1 VETAKSQTSFPL
13 PGYIPQ
19 FDGLRAF
26 SILAVFVAHS
36 EFLRALPHAQIL
48 EYGRVGVDL
57 FFVLSGF
64 LITGILIDSKRSRH
78 FFRNFYIRRALRIW
92 PLYYLI
98 LAISFSLTYFLDRE
112 MVKSTDGV
120 WPYFI
125 FYLQN
130 LFPHLNIPYGLE
142 PTWSLAV
149 EEQFYMTWPLLV
161 FLLRKRSLS
170 ALLPCLVLISLAL
183 RVVGY
188 EHGASLKF
196 IHNFT
201 LCRMDAISLG
211 GLAAIWLRSSSCT
224 ITRWRR
230 LSVLCIAVGIS
241 GIAIAWIRMHEQ
253 STVVSYTFLAIS
265 FVGLLGLSLVC
276 DAERSLL
283 GRILTARWMRFTGK
297 ISYGLYL
304 LHMPLFLQWSA
315 YAQRHEILTDFPILR
330 NTFSGLV
337 QFALVFLVAT
347 FSWRFIESPLLRL
360 KLRFPSGSKI
370 QESI

>member
-1 VETAKSQTSFPL
+1 VETANSQTSFPL
-13 PGYIPQ
+13 AAYIPQ

-36 EFLRALPHAQIL
+36 DFLKALPNAQFL

-64 LITGILIDSKRSRH
+64 LITGILLDSKKSPH

-98 LAISFSLTYFLDRE
+98 LFIVFLSTSLLGRNIG
-112 MVKSTDGV
+112 KSTTAV

-161 FLLRKRSLS
+161 FLLRKRTLLV
-170 ALLPCLVLISLAL
+170 LLPCLVLISLVL
-183 RVVGY
+183 RIIGY
-188 EHGASLKF
+188 ENGASLKF

-201 LCRMDAISLG
+201 LCRMDALSFG
-211 GLAAIWLRSSSCT
+211 SLAAIWLRSSNCT
-224 ITRWRR
+224 ITCWRR
-230 LSVLCIAVGIS
+230 LALLCIAVGTS
-241 GIAIAWIRMHEQ
+241 GIVIARILLHQQ
-253 STVVSYTFLAIS
+253 STIVSYTFFAIS
-265 FVGLLGLSLVC
+265 FVGLLGLSLVS
-276 DAERSLL
+276 DPQRSLL
-283 GRILTARWMRFTGK
+283 GRILTARWVRFTGK

-304 LHMPLFLQWSA
+304 LHMPLFLQWGA
-315 YAQRHEILTDFPILR
+315 FVQRHEVLTNFPFLR
-330 NTFSGLV
+330 NTLSGLT
-337 QFALVFLVAT
+337 QFAIVFVVAMI
-347 FSWRFIESPLLRL
+347 SWKFIESPLLRL
-360 KLRFPSGSKI
+360 KSRFPSGSKI
-370 QESI
+370 KEPI